1 VEKEKRSYRAY
12 LRFALVLFALLTI
25 AWSPEARIAKNILKK
40 DPHHKDNIPEKPAC
54 PIDGLWKDSYYGYR
68 YGIEKGRL
76 FDMNRNIVHGRD
88 LSWPMVS
95 IKDIVRVAPG
105 KYRGL
110 TMVGSNKWKPCTLTV
125 LEGNKIAQKSKGKSI
140 QIYEYIR
147 LSSSKWFD
155 DDYTAMQA
163 GVAIAPINRAVPSER
178 SPPIP
183 KKRALELKSVGVHPR
198 AIKPGDTFDFEFK
211 YMASDSISKNGT
223 LPVQYQCS
231 IIEGKKVLLE
241 SNPSII
247 QSSSGL
253 TMSKVIKLKGSNKK
267 GVYTIKICISYKDLV
282 ENGSAELTVC
292 DNPKRRPEG

>member
-1 VEKEKRSYRAY
+1 VEKEKRSYRVY

-25 AWSPEARIAKNILKK
+25 AWSPEVRTAKNILKK
-40 DPHHKDNIPEKPAC
+40 DPHHKDNVPEKPAC

-105 KYRGL
+105 KYCGL

-125 LEGNKIAQKSKGKSI
+125 LKGNKIAQKSKGKAI
-140 QIYEYIR
+140 QIYEYLR
-147 LSSSKWFD
+147 LSNPKWFH
-155 DDYTAMQA
+155 DDYKAMQA
-163 GVAIAPINRAVPSER
+163 GVSTAPINRAAR
-178 SPPIP
+178 SVRNSSIS

-198 AIKPGDTFDFEFK
+198 AIKPGDAFSLEFK
-211 YMASDSISKNGT
+211 YMVYDSMSKNGI

-231 IIEGKKVLLE
+231 IIEGKKVLLK
-241 SNPSII
+241 STLSII

-253 TMSKVIKLKGSNKK
+253 TMSKVIKFKGSNKK
-267 GVYTIKICISYKDLV
+267 GVYTLNIRVRYKNLV
-282 ENGSAELTVC
+282 DNGSAELTVC
-292 DNPKRRPEG
+292 DNPKQRP